1 MGDSLPIMSTH
12 TLVFAIALL
21 AAGVDATTY
30 AKAAI
35 YTDSSCSILKENRYY
50 PSSASGTCTTSAE
63 DDSPY
68 SFKFLDTIGY
78 AYSTSDCTSSTIL
91 TFSDTTSCQAAGSS
105 YAKTIGFT
113 ESFSGSGAVS
123 TYYTGTDATTS
134 TCTSDAAYYVE
145 FPLDTCF
152 AQTSGSSVA
161 YFKYTGCTSAGVAIY
176 SRYSDSSCSTASSTG
191 NTDSS
196 WKSTCTVYNEDSNV
210 PGSYESSQ
218 LDTCYDT
225 TTAPT
230 PTAPTTTAPTVSNSA
245 LGCFQFSLAAIAVAL
260 VAMLQL

>member
-30 AKAAI
+30 AKAGI
-35 YTDSSCSILKENRYY
+35 YADSSCSILTENRYY

-63 DDSPY
+63 NDSPY

-105 YAKTIGFT
+105 YAKVIGFT
-113 ESFSGSGAVS
+113 ESFSGSGEVT
-123 TYYTGTDATTS
+123 TYYAGTDATTS

-145 FPLDTCF
+145 FPLDTCLSK
-152 AQTSGSSVA
+152 SGN
-161 YFKYTGCTSAGVAIY
+161 YGKYTGCTSAGVAIY
-176 SRYSDSSCSTASSTG
+176 STYSDSSCSTASSTG

-196 WKSTCTVYNEDSNV
+196 WKSTCTVYNEGSNV

-218 LDTCYDT
+218 LDTCYAPTTAPTTTAPTTTAPTPTAPT

-230 PTAPTTTAPTVSNSA
+230 PTAPTTTAPTVGNSA
-245 LGCFQFSLAAIAVAL
+245 LG
-260 VAMLQL
+260 